1 VGPRIWNVVRNLR
14 SVMAARSL
22 EADPSGF
29 PIRSGMVGVSG
40 AVLRGTPETDA
51 CGLVV
56 DEEGSVCVF
65 VVKVTGAAARPD
77 MPALAAAAVG
87 VAAKARLPIYELLGD
102 LRRFAASESANLGL
116 SLLRITARD
125 SRVEIL
131 NAGMPAIVRLLPG
144 EAPTVY
150 QSRSGPVG
158 NRFAEVHAYELTS
171 LVWGSAWLLTS
182 DGVTAG
188 SLDPVILL
196 RGIAGS
202 GLTQSAHEL
211 VDAQIA
217 RVEGATLALSAA
229 CGETAG
235 DDRTLVVVS
244 ADPRRRFES
253 GIESR
258 G

>member
-1 VGPRIWNVVRNLR
+1 
-14 SVMAARSL
+14 MAASSL

-40 AVLRGTPETDA
+40 ALLRGTPETDA

-65 VVKVTGAAARPD
+65 VVKVTGAVARPGL
-77 MPALAAAAVG
+77 PALAAAAIG
-87 VAAKARLPIYELLGD
+87 VAATARLPIYELLGD
-102 LRRFAASESANLGL
+102 VRRFAASESAANLGL
-116 SLLRITARD
+116 SLLRISTRD

-131 NAGMPAIVRLLPG
+131 NAGMPAIIRLLPG
-144 EAPTVY
+144 EAPTLY

-158 NRFAEVHAYELTS
+158 NRFAEVHPYELTS

-188 SLDPVILL
+188 SLDPMTLL
-196 RGIAGS
+196 RGIVGS
-202 GLTQSAHEL
+202 GLTQSAPEL
-211 VDAQIA
+211 ADAPIA
-217 RVEGATLALSAA
+217 RVEAATLALSAA

>member
-1 VGPRIWNVVRNLR
+1 
-14 SVMAARSL
+14 MAASSL

-40 AVLRGTPETDA
+40 ALLRGTPETDA

-65 VVKVTGAAARPD
+65 VVKVTGAAARSGL
-77 MPALAAAAVG
+77 PAMAAAAIG

-102 LRRFAASESANLGL
+102 VRRFAASESAANLAV
-116 SLLRITARD
+116 SLLRISTRD

-144 EAPTVY
+144 EAPTLY

-158 NRFAEVHAYELTS
+158 NRFAEVHPYELTS

-188 SLDPVILL
+188 SLDPVLLL
-196 RGIAGS
+196 RAIAGS
-202 GLTQSAHEL
+202 GLTQSAYEL
-211 VDAQIA
+211 ADAQIA
-217 RVEGATLALSAA
+217 RVEAATLALSAA

-253 GIESR
+253 GIENR

>member
-1 VGPRIWNVVRNLR
+1 VVRNLR
-14 SVMAARSL
+14 SVMAASSL

-65 VVKVTGAAARPD
+65 VVKVTGTVARPGL
-77 MPALAAAAVG
+77 PALAAAAIG
-87 VAAKARLPIYELLGD
+87 VAATARLPIYELVSD
-102 LRRFAASESANLGL
+102 LRRFAASESAANLGL
-116 SLLRITARD
+116 SLLRISTRD

-131 NAGMPAIVRLLPG
+131 NAGMPAIIRLLPG
-144 EAPTVY
+144 ETPTVY

-158 NRFAEVHAYELTS
+158 NRFAEVYPYELTS

-188 SLDPVILL
+188 SLDPVTLL
-196 RGIAGS
+196 RGIAAS
-202 GLTQSAHEL
+202 GLTQSAPEL
-211 VDAQIA
+211 ADAPIA
-217 RVEGATLALSAA
+217 RVEAATLALSAA